1 MKLRSVIP
9 MKIAKYGYIIVSV
22 VFCIVGIAMIMLPA
36 PSAKAIGIFCGIAM
50 LVFGAIKLV
59 GYYSKDLFR
68 LAFQYDFQFGILL
81 IILGLITLFRP
92 GNIMDFISI
101 SLGEC
106 MIADSLF
113 KAKITFEAK
122 QFGIREW
129 WLTLILAILT
139 GLSGLLLAS
148 RPWEAIP
155 AIMKLLGVSLLS
167 EGILN
172 FSVAI
177 CLVKIVNNQKPDLI
191 DIDYNEAEV
200 KL

>member
-22 VFCIVGIAMIMLPA
+22 IFCIVGIAMIMLPA
-36 PSAKAIGIFCGIAM
+36 PSANAIGMFCGIAM
-50 LVFGAIKLV
+50 PVFGAIKLV

>member
-22 VFCIVGIAMIMLPA
+22 VFCIVGIAMLMLPA
-36 PSAKAIGIFCGIAM
+36 PSARAIGIFCGIAM

-191 DIDYNEAEV
+191 DIDYNEVEV